1 VTPGS
6 QDNSP
11 ASPLNDIRLLSA
23 EDVCQLWQ
31 VRKSWLYDA
40 VESGILPAI
49 NLGNHLRFRT
59 CDLADCLST
68 LALTG
73 SAGRPSRG
81 KAPPRELPPRA
92 QRRTPDPRR
101 HCIHA
106 AASRQPP
113 WPGSA
118 KAHDHCPP
126 DPR

>member
-1 VTPGS
+1 MTPGS

-49 NLGNHLRFRT
+49 KLGNHLRFRT

-68 LALTG
+68 LA
-73 SAGRPSRG
+73 SAGPAGRSSHS
-81 KAPPRELPPRA
+81 KAPA
-92 QRRTPDPRR
+92 RRVITART
-101 HCIHA
+101 
-106 AASRQPP
+106 
-113 WPGSA
+113 A
-118 KAHDHCPP
+118 KDS
-126 DPR
+126 